1 MSENKIEVEE
11 FPTVITPSHP
21 STFDGDDR
29 PETQVVRSSVPSI
42 MKHPSDSQPSDS
54 SPPELVSGREMS
66 WKVAENLFVSFKHAW
81 AGVSYTFST
90 QRNFRIHVAIG
101 SLAVGLSLLLHLAA
115 VKVAVIGLT
124 IGLVLSFELLNTA
137 IESVVDLTIER
148 NYHPLAKLAKDCA
161 AGAVLICAMAAIL
174 VAGVL
179 ILPPLFAA
187 ILPQF

>member
-11 FPTVITPSHP
+11 FPTVIAPSHP

-42 MKHPSDSQPSDS
+42 MKPLNSQPSDS
-54 SPPELVSGREMS
+54 SSPELVSGREMS
-66 WKVAENLFVSFKHAW
+66 WKVAENLFVSFRHAW

-101 SLAVGLSLLLHLAA
+101 SLAVSLSLFLQLAA

-137 IESVVDLTIER
+137 LESVVDLTIER

-179 ILPPLFAA
+179 ILPPLFAK
-187 ILPQF
+187 ILM

>member
-11 FPTVITPSHP
+11 SPTVVTPSHP
-21 STFDGDDR
+21 PTFDDESR
-29 PETQVVRSSVPSI
+29 QEIQVVRSSVKPL
-42 MKHPSDSQPSDS
+42 MKYKFDPQQPDAST
-54 SPPELVSGREMS
+54 PEVVSGREMS

-81 AGVSYTFST
+81 AGVSYTFTT

-101 SLAVGLSLLLHLAA
+101 SLAIGLSLFLQLAA
-115 VKVAVIGLT
+115 VKVAAIGLT

-161 AGAVLICAMAAIL
+161 AGAVLISAMASIL

-187 ILPQF
+187 ILG